1 LNGERGRY
9 CSLLPAHTR
18 CRLMDGLCIPRS
30 LLVLARAVVLVFVS
44 AEKTEQVRS
53 VLPTELDRTMP
64 LVVLSA
70 EEVRNA
76 CVRL

>member
-1 LNGERGRY
+1 
-9 CSLLPAHTR
+9 
-18 CRLMDGLCIPRS
+18 MDGLCIPRS